1 MSETR
6 KKHSKEF
13 KEEALK
19 LVEKTGNRIKVAS
32 DLGISANM
40 LYPWK
45 KSMEEHK
52 EKAFPGNGNPIE
64 KELHELRK
72 EDLRV
77 HEEVKILKEASG
89 IFLRLSK

>member
-19 LVEKTGNRIKVAS
+19 LVEKTGNRAKVAA

-40 LYPWK
+40 LYLWK
-45 KSMEEHK
+45 KSVEEHN
-52 EKAFPGNGNPIE
+52 ERALPGNCIF
-64 KELHELRK
+64 RK
-72 EDLRV
+72 ETAY
-77 HEEVKILKEASG
+77 E
-89 IFLRLSK
+89 F

>member
-19 LVEKTGNRIKVAS
+19 LVEKTWNRSKEAA
-32 DLGISANM
+32 DLGISANI
-40 LYPWK
+40 LYLRK
-45 KSMEEHK
+45 KSVEEHK
-52 EKAFPGNGNPIE
+52 EKVFPGNGNLIE

-72 EDLRV
+72 ENYAYR
-77 HEEVKILKEASG
+77 S
-89 IFLRLSK
+89 RSRY